1 MARYI
6 KANPKVAKF
15 LNLESDRNTVKDGNY
30 LLWQA
35 DMLAFGPL
43 TQLADTLQQIGGIA
57 LLPHEAREEQDGTV
71 TRPLPQATDPRF
83 IVEPVEPE
91 TEAPAEGTEPTGGEV
106 NAGESETNGQQA
118 EGDTPETPTD
128 ESSEAPAEETTQSN
142 DEVES
147 IDSGDVGGVDEVLNA
162 NDKEE

>member
-15 LNLESDRNTVKDGNY
+15 LNLERDRIVVKDGNY

-43 TQLADTLQQIGGIA
+43 TQLTDTLQQIGGIA
-57 LLPHEAREEQDGTV
+57 LLPHEAREEQDGKV
-71 TRPLPQATDPRF
+71 TRPLPQATDQRF
-83 IVEPVEPE
+83 IVEPTGSE
-91 TEAPAEGTEPTGGEV
+91 T
-106 NAGESETNGQQA
+106 NAGESETDGQQA

-128 ESSEAPAEETTQSN
+128 ANSEAPAEETAQSN

-147 IDSGDVGGVDEVLNA
+147 IDSGDVGSVDEVLNA